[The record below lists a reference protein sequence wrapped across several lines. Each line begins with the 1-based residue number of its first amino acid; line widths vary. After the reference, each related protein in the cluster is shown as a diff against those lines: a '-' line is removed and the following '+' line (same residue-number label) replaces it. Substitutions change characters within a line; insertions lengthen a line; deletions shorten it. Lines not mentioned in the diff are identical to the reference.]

1 MTLAET
7 QRRMAAALMRPL
19 TSGDRIART
28 TTAGAPMSQEAAAF
42 IKANDRLTSLE
53 RLEIY
58 SRSYWFRLLDSLR
71 DDFPG
76 LAAVLGA
83 PAFER
88 LAKAYLADCPSQS
101 FTLRDLG
108 SRLETWLREHPE
120 FAGKNCDLAL
130 DMVRLEWAHIVAFD
144 GPGEKALGPED
155 LVELKPSLRAGVQP
169 YISLLALHYPVDEL
183 RVQVNA
189 DQEGSSLTSN
199 LALKKA
205 RRASPHVRRLRPGAI
220 FLAVHRLDFSVYYR
234 RLTPEEFRLLVAL
247 RAGRPIGSA
256 IQHAFEGSTVPLDE
270 IPALLQLWFTTW
282 SHFEW
287 LSARRR
293 RAVKA

>member
-28 TTAGAPMSQEAAAF
+28 TSAGAPMSQEAAAF

-144 GPGEKALGPED
+144 GPGEKAVGPED
-155 LVELKPSLRAGVQP
+155 LVELRPSLRACVQP

-183 RVQVNA
+183 RLQINA
-189 DQEGSSLTSN
+189 DQEGSSADAGAGSSSRIGDVMVLRSRRISASDGNSPAACASRYFPSN
-199 LALKKA
+199 ALILI
-205 RRASPHVRRLRPGAI
+205 ASG
-220 FLAVHRLDFSVYYR
+220 F
-234 RLTPEEFRLLVAL
+234 
-247 RAGRPIGSA
+247 
-256 IQHAFEGSTVPLDE
+256 
-270 IPALLQLWFTTW
+270 
-282 SHFEW
+282 
-287 LSARRR
+287 
-293 RAVKA
+293 